1 MKKNILLAL
10 AFSVSC
16 LFAQESIQSNNSV
29 PVDNFAT
36 QGLDNELDIITSVV
50 PKDGNLLKAHLYE
63 YGYPKENIKPDPAKA
78 LEFYKKA
85 YDEKN
90 PIAAYKLGVVAWQLE
105 TKENSFRGAP
115 LQFFL
120 NGGKFQPEEQ
130 AILNLIAGA
139 IYLYQQGNYKE
150 AIDVLQKPLKK
161 RHATAELY
169 AALSYF
175 VLGNEGKA
183 NSYLTAACTN
193 KSQNTDIRTFCQ
205 SNSAVEQVD
214 LRKGASIAK
223 DYPSTSCGM

>member
-10 AFSVSC
+10 AFSISC
-16 LFAQESIQSNNSV
+16 LFAQESIQNNNSV
-29 PVDNFAT
+29 SVDNFAT

-85 YDEKN
+85 YAEKN
-90 PIAAYKLGVVAWQLE
+90 PIAAYKLGVVAWELE
-105 TKENSFRGAP
+105 TKENNFRGTP

-120 NGGKFQPEEQ
+120 NGGKFQPEDQ

-169 AALSYF
+169 AALSHLA
-175 VLGNEGKA
+175 LGNEGKA

-193 KSQNTDIRTFCQ
+193 KSQNSDIKAFCQ